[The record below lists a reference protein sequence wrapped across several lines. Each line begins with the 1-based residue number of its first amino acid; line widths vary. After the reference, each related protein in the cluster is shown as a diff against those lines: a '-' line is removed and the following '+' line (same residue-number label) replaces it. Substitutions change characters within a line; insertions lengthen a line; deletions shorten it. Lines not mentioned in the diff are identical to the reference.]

1 VLQKE
6 VAYFFHLDPLFKGPL
21 TWGYFFYNVSWVA
34 LIMFVFFKI
43 KNSHNLEIKGIFPS
57 LILASDLH
65 ALFEKGRVSCGIQCN
80 RPLL

>member
-1 VLQKE
+1 
-6 VAYFFHLDPLFKGPL
+6 
-21 TWGYFFYNVSWVA
+21 
-34 LIMFVFFKI
+34 MFVFFKI